1 MLSKIIS
8 LPNSYSIYNTCVRMT
23 YRPPVIEFQTC
34 VCVGVGGGYT
44 IHDIVATQ
52 VKFQWFHCTDCFQ
65 SYIQYIQPY
74 ISISIVFLLKRLHFN
89 CFCVSCGVQ
98 VAHASLILLTC
109 IEVLQMHHEPCMAVC
124 NAWDAYVVV
133 ANDSK

>member
-1 MLSKIIS
+1 M
-8 LPNSYSIYNTCVRMT
+8 CT
-23 YRPPVIEFQTC
+23 YDIPAGDRVSEMC
-34 VCVGVGGGYT
+34 VCGGGGYT
-44 IHDIVATQ
+44 IHDIVAAL

-98 VAHASLILLTC
+98 VAHASVILLKSLANAPLAMYGS
-109 IEVLQMHHEPCMAVC
+109 LQLQYMGRLHSGRQLMT
-124 NAWDAYVVV
+124 
-133 ANDSK
+133 ANPIDITTAPLGLL